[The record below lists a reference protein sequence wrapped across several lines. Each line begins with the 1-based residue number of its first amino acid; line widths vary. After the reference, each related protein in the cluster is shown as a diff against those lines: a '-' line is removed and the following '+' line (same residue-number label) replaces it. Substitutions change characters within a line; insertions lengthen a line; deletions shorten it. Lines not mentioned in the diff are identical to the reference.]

1 MINVDRRNAVTG
13 LLFFVCGCWFVFQ
26 SRALRFGSLSEMGP
40 GFLPVVAGGTLAF
53 VGVVLGV
60 KAILS
65 QDLSPIKF
73 GLRPFLIVI
82 ASVVGFAVMLNS
94 VGAAMTTWTIAFAA
108 SFADSSISIRQRLLL
123 ATVIAAFSSILFVTV
138 LGLPAP
144 MWPQW

>member
-1 MINVDRRNAVTG
+1 
-13 LLFFVCGCWFVFQ
+13 
-26 SRALRFGSLSEMGP
+26 MGP
-40 GFLPVVAGGTLAF
+40 GFLPIVAGGTLAF

-123 ATVIAAFSSILFVTV
+123 ATVIAAFSSILFVAV